1 MVDTLPSGC
10 KKCNIHLLV
19 GNDYYIDIE
28 SIKRITL
35 KDVLYLLSSKLGWI
49 LSGSKQ
55 AEDSS
60 IPENAL
66 TALIYSFSQLA
77 AWFADLTKIE
87 DNTSKEQD

>member
-35 KDVLYLLSSKLGWI
+35 KDVLYLLSSKLG
-49 LSGSKQ
+49 
-55 AEDSS
+55 
-60 IPENAL
+60 
-66 TALIYSFSQLA
+66 
-77 AWFADLTKIE
+77 
-87 DNTSKEQD
+87 